1 MFISGALRITAQP
14 PPTDHRFQTSPLSAN
29 PLIDERRK
37 RHISDTR
44 RPIRAAMNHAP
55 TSQNART
62 DARTDLHYDQIIDI
76 SGNTKTMLPHS
87 RQITVVADVHRYLKS
102 LGQELGERDVI
113 PGEIWCQMDNTSLAV
128 HNAGCSHRDP
138 KQRTCSFNGYRLDQ
152 LANQFKQ
159 FSRGGAIHW

>member
-29 PLIDERRK
+29 ALIIERRK
-37 RHISDTR
+37 RHMSDLT

-62 DARTDLHYDQIIDI
+62 DARTDLHDDQIIDI
-76 SGNTKTMLPHS
+76 SGNTKTMLSYS

-128 HNAGCSHRDP
+128 HNAGCAYRNSEE
-138 KQRTCSFNGYRLDQ
+138 RTCGLNGYRLDQ
-152 LANQFKQ
+152 LADQFEQ